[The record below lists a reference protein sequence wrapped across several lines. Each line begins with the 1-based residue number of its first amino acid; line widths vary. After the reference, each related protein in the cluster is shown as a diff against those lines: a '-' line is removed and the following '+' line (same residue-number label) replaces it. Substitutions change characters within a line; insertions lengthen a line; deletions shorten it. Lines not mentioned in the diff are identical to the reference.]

1 MSRIRRY
8 LPRRLQKLT
17 LGDLLPFALVLVG
30 LGAILIAAPPIWE
43 YSNSAQF
50 CGETCHT
57 MPPQYQTYLES
68 PHARVQC
75 VDCHIGR
82 DLLLV
87 QFLRKTEHMRLI
99 TDTIL
104 ENYELP
110 IYAHSMRPASETC
123 EVCHSPEQFSDDS
136 LRVINTYE
144 SNETNDP
151 YSIYL
156 LMHTGGGS
164 EREGL
169 GRGIHWHIENPMS
182 YIALDAQQQE
192 IPYIRVENADGTV
205 TEYTSLNS
213 PIDMDNLDQYP
224 MQEMDCATC
233 HNRVAHE
240 ILTPSDA
247 VDKALRVGDISR
259 DIPFVRARAID
270 LLAGDYATTEEALAE
285 FETLDQY
292 YSEYY
297 PEFYA
302 GNAELVRST
311 IDTLGVLYSESNF
324 PEQLLTYSTHPNNT
338 GHDESAG
345 CFRCHDGQHFSAEG
359 EAVRLECN
367 LCHSIPQV
375 VRSGDIEPS
384 LPLSTGI
391 EPESHLTTTWMAT
404 HSLAF
409 DASCSNCHTT
419 GNPGGVDNSSFCSN
433 SACHGSSW
441 EYAGFDAPG
450 LAAKLGIQQVRAEP
464 LLEDFEGDPTYAI
477 LQPLFQ
483 QECGTCHGPVPTKG
497 LRLTDY
503 ESALAGSENGPV
515 FIAGDPEGSPMIQVF
530 EEGHFAELTDH
541 QLDLIRTWIANGM
554 PQ

>member
-1 MSRIRRY
+1 MQRIRRFFA
-8 LPRRLQKLT
+8 RLRHLT
-17 LGDLLPFALVLVG
+17 PAQIGIIGLIIISVGVILL
-30 LGAILIAAPPIWE
+30 AAPPAWE
-43 YSNSAQF
+43 YSNSAEF
-50 CGETCHT
+50 CGTVCHT

-87 QFLRKTEHMRLI
+87 QFLRKSEHLRLV
-99 TDTIL
+99 TDTIF

-164 EREGL
+164 AREGL

-182 YIALDAQQQE
+182 YIALDEQQQE

-213 PIDMDNLDQYP
+213 PIDMENLDQYE

-240 ILTPSDA
+240 ILTPSNA
-247 VDKALRVGDISR
+247 VDKALRAGDISTE
-259 DIPFVRARAID
+259 IPYIRARAIE
-270 LLAGDYATTEEALAE
+270 LLAAPYATTDEAIAA
-285 FETLDQY
+285 FDTLNQY
-292 YSEYY
+292 YSDYY

-302 GNAELVRST
+302 QNPELVQSAVD
-311 IDTLGVLYSESNF
+311 ILGTLYLESNF
-324 PEQLLTYSTHPNNT
+324 PEQLLTYNTHPNNT

-359 EAVRLECN
+359 EAIRLECN

-375 VRSGDIEPS
+375 VRPGQVETTLPISSGV
-384 LPLSTGI
+384 
-391 EPESHLTTTWMAT
+391 EPESHLTTAWISQ

-409 DASCSNCHTT
+409 DATCANCHTV

-441 EYAGFDAPG
+441 QYAGFDAPG
-450 LAAKLGIQQVRAEP
+450 LAAKLGYPQLRAAP
-464 LLEDFEGDPTYAI
+464 LLEDFEGDPTYTI

-483 QECGTCHGPVPTKG
+483 QECGTCHGTVPNKG

-503 ESALAGSENGPV
+503 ESAIAGSVDGPV
-515 FIAGDPEGSPMIQVF
+515 FVAGDPEGSRMIQVF
-530 EEGHFAELTDH
+530 EEGHFAELTEH

>member
-1 MSRIRRY
+1 MRRIRRF
-8 LPRRLQKLT
+8 LGRFRRLT
-17 LGDLLPFALVLVG
+17 PGEIAITALLLVG
-30 LGAILIAAPPIWE
+30 FGAFLLAAPPIWE

-99 TDTIL
+99 TDTVF

-123 EVCHSPEQFSDDS
+123 EVCHSPDQFSDDS
-136 LRVINTYE
+136 LRVINTFE
-144 SNETNDP
+144 NNETNDP
-151 YSIYL
+151 YSVYL

-164 EREGL
+164 AREGL
-169 GRGIHWHIENPMS
+169 GRGIHWHVENPMS
-182 YIALDAQQQE
+182 YIALDERQQD
-192 IPYIRVENADGTV
+192 IPYVRVENADGTV
-205 TEYTSLNS
+205 TEYSSINS
-213 PIDMDNLDQYP
+213 PIDLDNLDQYT

-259 DIPFVRARAID
+259 DIPFVRSQAID
-270 LLAGDYATTEEALAE
+270 LLAAPYATTNDALAA
-285 FETLDQY
+285 FETLDAY

-302 GNAELVRST
+302 DSAELVRST
-311 IDTLGVLYSESNF
+311 IDTLGTLYLEANF
-324 PEQLLTYSTHPNNT
+324 PEQMLTYNTHPNNT

-375 VRSGDIEPS
+375 VRSTDIEPM
-384 LPLSTGI
+384 LPLTTGN
-391 EPESHLTTTWMAT
+391 EPDSHLTTTWISQ

-409 DASCSNCHTT
+409 DATCANCHTVT
-419 GNPGGVDNSSFCSN
+419 NPGGVDNSSFCSN

-450 LAAKLGIQQVRAEP
+450 IAAKLGISQLRPEP
-464 LLEDFEGDPTYAI
+464 LLEDFDGDPTYTI

-483 QECGTCHGPVPTKG
+483 QECGTCHGTNPTKG

-515 FIAGDPEGSPMIQVF
+515 FIAGDPEGSLAIQVL
-530 EEGHFAELTDH
+530 EDGHFAELTEH
-541 QLDLIRTWIANGM
+541 QMDLLRTWIANGM